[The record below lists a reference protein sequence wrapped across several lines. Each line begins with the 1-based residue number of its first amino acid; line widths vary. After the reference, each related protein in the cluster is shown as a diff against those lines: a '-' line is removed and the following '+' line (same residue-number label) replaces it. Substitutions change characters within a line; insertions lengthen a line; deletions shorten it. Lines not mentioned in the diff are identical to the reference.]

1 MLNVWT
7 FYSPIGSQR
16 DSEPK
21 GSFTHLIKQMLFRSY
36 LALAPE
42 NTSENEIAIWS
53 FLVDNWSQYTV

>member
-42 NTSENEIAIWS
+42 NTPENEIAI
-53 FLVDNWSQYTV
+53 